1 MRHSS
6 SPPSAR
12 FRRMM
17 SMPFIFC
24 AAVLIFQWA
33 FFQQAGAAQAIV
45 AIDPGHGGYDEGIVY
60 NADGKE
66 ISEKKLDLAI
76 ARAISAALQAK
87 GANVFLVRSV
97 DRYLGIAQR
106 AQIASA
112 RRPALFLSV
121 HLASAGAFQVY
132 VSLMPSPQ
140 LAPVPS
146 AAAGQAMQ
154 AGTGG
159 AAGGAAGT
167 PAGGPAVQTGPAVLA
182 APVNGGQPGPDQQAL
197 RQYYLYSMRQRP
209 YLGKSR
215 DFASALEQSLKQA
228 FPGGNISYME
238 IPLPLLDAIAAPAVL
253 IECPG
258 PQYMDYTQPVISG
271 IAQAVANAVMAYGA
285 H

>member
-1 MRHSS
+1 
-6 SPPSAR
+6 
-12 FRRMM
+12 
-17 SMPFIFC
+17 MPFIFC

-87 GANVFLVRSV
+87 GANAFLVRSV

-121 HLASAGAFQVY
+121 HLASADAFQVY

-159 AAGGAAGT
+159 AAGAAGT
-167 PAGGPAVQTGPAVLA
+167 PAGGPAVLA
-182 APVNGGQPGPDQQAL
+182 APVNGGQAINGGQAGPDQQAL